1 MRAQFVL
8 QEVWTGLRRNL
19 TMTVALIVVV
29 AISLSLLGTGLLF
42 VKQVDDTRT
51 YWQGKVQLSIYLC
64 TATSVSPQC
73 RQNGPATQ
81 EQKNQLAADL
91 RALPQVEHVYYESQ
105 EQAFQHF
112 KQDFSRDPQFT
123 SLVTKSEIPDSFQV
137 KLVNTQAD
145 YSVVAGVASGRPGVD
160 QVVDDASILSKFYA
174 LLDGAR
180 NAVVIVAVI
189 LIIAA
194 VLLVANTIRLSAFN
208 RRRET
213 SIMRLV
219 GASNF
224 YVQLPFL
231 VEGIL
236 AGMAGWLIAAG
247 LLIAVKT
254 LGLDSLQQ
262 YFPYNVQLS
271 GADLVEV
278 IVLAMVMGVLLCGA
292 TSFLTLRR
300 YLLTGTEVKS
310 LRAGRA
316 SLTDGFAQISDGEM
330 WLHGVHIP
338 EYAQGTWT
346 NHEPKRPRKLLL
358 HRKEIDKLAS
368 EIAERGFTLVPL
380 SLYFTGGRAKVELAL
395 ARGKRTY
402 DKRQDLA
409 QRDAAREVQR
419 AHRRRG

>member
-19 TMTVALIVVV
+19 TMTVALVVVV

-42 VKQVDDTRT
+42 VKQVNDTRT

-64 TATSVSPQC
+64 TTTSVSPAC
-73 RQNGPATQ
+73 KANGPATAAEKTQ
-81 EQKNQLAADL
+81 IAADL
-91 RALPQVEHVYYESQ
+91 RRLPQVQHVYYESQ
-105 EQAFQHF
+105 AQAYAHF
-112 KQDFSRDPQFT
+112 KQDFSRDPAFT

-145 YSVVAGVASGRPGVD
+145 YSIVAGTVQGRPGVD

-180 NAVVIVAVI
+180 NAVVIIAVI

-236 AGMAGWLIAAG
+236 AGLAGWLLAVG

-271 GADLVEV
+271 PADLIEV
-278 IVLAMVMGVLLCGA
+278 IVLAMVIGVLLCGA

-300 YLLTGTEVKS
+300 YL
-310 LRAGRA
+310 
-316 SLTDGFAQISDGEM
+316 
-330 WLHGVHIP
+330 
-338 EYAQGTWT
+338 
-346 NHEPKRPRKLLL
+346 
-358 HRKEIDKLAS
+358 
-368 EIAERGFTLVPL
+368 
-380 SLYFTGGRAKVELAL
+380 
-395 ARGKRTY
+395 RT
-402 DKRQDLA
+402 
-409 QRDAAREVQR
+409 
-419 AHRRRG
+419 